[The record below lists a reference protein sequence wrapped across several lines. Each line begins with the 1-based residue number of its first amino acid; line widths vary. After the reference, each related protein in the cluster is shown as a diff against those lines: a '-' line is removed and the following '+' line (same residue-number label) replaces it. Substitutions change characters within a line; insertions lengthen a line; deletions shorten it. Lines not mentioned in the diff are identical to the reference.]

1 MEVPVVPE
9 GMRFDEPPPGDPA
22 LTSITW
28 GLAACTAL
36 RCLWALLLLSPSLAA
51 QDASIPTSG
60 AEDFLGEWRV
70 TFPQPEGPV
79 SIVLSLVDDG
89 GQVGGGVLDA
99 GERFILVEEI
109 MMSGPELLLGFRME
123 FEGQR
128 SQVMIYLLPDGEGLV
143 VRLEGG
149 GGAFTVTGRGSRPPG
164 HPDAG

>member
-1 MEVPVVPE
+1 MAV
-9 GMRFDEPPPGDPA
+9 GSGPG
-22 LTSITW
+22 S
-28 GLAACTAL
+28 L
-36 RCLWALLLLSPSLAA
+36 RSPWIRRGTRLA

-70 TFPQPEGPV
+70 TFPQQEGPV
-79 SIVLSLVDDG
+79 SMVLSLVDDG
-89 GQVGGGVLDA
+89 GQVVGDVLDPR
-99 GERFILVEEI
+99 ERFILVEEI

-128 SQVMIYLLPDGEGLV
+128 SQVMIYLVPDGEGLV

-164 HPDAG
+164 RPNAG